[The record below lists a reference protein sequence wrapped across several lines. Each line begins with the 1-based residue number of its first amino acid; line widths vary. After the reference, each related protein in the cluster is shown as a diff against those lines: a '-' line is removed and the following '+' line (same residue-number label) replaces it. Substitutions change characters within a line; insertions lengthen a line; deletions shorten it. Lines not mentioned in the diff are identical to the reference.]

1 MELLLP
7 RDMVGSIN
15 TGGERK
21 NCGDTEAGLRVIRSS
36 YKEPQAVLA
45 ESCRAGMR
53 GTHRTVVEKCVLNS
67 IVSP

>member
-7 RDMVGSIN
+7 GDTVGEVN
-15 TGGERK
+15 TGRE
-21 NCGDTEAGLRVIRSS
+21 TEAGLRVIIS
-36 YKEPQAVLA
+36 YKEPQAGLA

>member
-7 RDMVGSIN
+7 RDTVGGIN
-15 TGGERK
+15 TRGERK
-21 NCGDTEAGLRVIRSS
+21 NCVTEAGLRVIVS
-36 YKEPQAVLA
+36 YQEPQAGLA
-45 ESCRAGMR
+45 ESCRTGMR

>member
-7 RDMVGSIN
+7 RDMVGGIN
-15 TGGERK
+15 TGRERK
-21 NCGDTEAGLRVIRSS
+21 NCGVTEAGLRVISS
-36 YKEPQAVLA
+36 YKEPQAGLA
-45 ESCRAGMR
+45 ETCRAGMR

>member
-1 MELLLP
+1 M
-7 RDMVGSIN
+7 GGIN

-21 NCGDTEAGLRVIRSS
+21 NYGVTEAGLRVIGS
-36 YKEPQAVLA
+36 YKELQAGLA
-45 ESCRAGMR
+45 ERCRAGMR

>member
-7 RDMVGSIN
+7 RDMVGGIN

-21 NCGDTEAGLRVIRSS
+21 NCGVTKAGLRVISS
-36 YKEPQAVLA
+36 YKEPQAGLA
-45 ESCRAGMR
+45 ETCLAGMR
-53 GTHRTVVEKCVLNS
+53 GTHRTVVEKRVLNS